1 MPKRVDSSDGSR
13 STLPPMRVPAG
24 APSWVTPELLEHT
37 IRVWQPY
44 YQTQLI
50 PADALEIILSVG
62 QLVDVL
68 SSGDGHETVRCF
80 GSGQQP

>member
-1 MPKRVDSSDGSR
+1 MPKRADRSDGSR
-13 STLPPMRVPAG
+13 STPATIRVPAG

-44 YQTQLI
+44 YQVQLI
-50 PADALEIILSVG
+50 PADALEIIMSVG

-68 SSGDGHETVRCF
+68 SSGDSHETVRRF